1 MGGSIMKYETIKYEK
16 EKGFCVV
23 TLNRPKAL
31 NALNWQMEKELDDV
45 FEEIMND
52 DDINVFI
59 YTGAPRP
66 DGRPCFSAGGDL
78 KEYAEGMMNKGGA
91 ENLRG
96 MSFSAKSSAMALWS
110 QRKMRLTIHGPKMPN
125 IAWSPKISIAAIDG
139 VCTAGGLELALSCD
153 IILVSETAQIMELHV
168 KNLGIIGGSA
178 AGTLMAYRVGVSK
191 AIQLCC
197 TGDPID
203 GKEAYRIRL
212 ADEVF
217 PPDKLMDGARELA
230 RKIGGMRPMAL
241 TMTKASCTAIR
252 DMNYN
257 EAWLYSDACL
267 YALEQEPDNPE
278 WGPRYWLK
286 NRK

>member
-1 MGGSIMKYETIKYEK
+1 
-16 EKGFCVV
+16 
-23 TLNRPKAL
+23 
-31 NALNWQMEKELDDV
+31 
-45 FEEIMND
+45 
-52 DDINVFI
+52 
-59 YTGAPRP
+59 
-66 DGRPCFSAGGDL
+66 
-78 KEYAEGMMNKGGA
+78 
-91 ENLRG
+91 
-96 MSFSAKSSAMALWS
+96 
-110 QRKMRLTIHGPKMPN
+110 
-125 IAWSPKISIAAIDG
+125 
-139 VCTAGGLELALSCD
+139 
-153 IILVSETAQIMELHV
+153 MELHV

-212 ADEVF
+212 ADEIF
-217 PPDKLMDGARELA
+217 PPDKLMDGARKLA

-267 YALEQEPDNPE
+267 YALEQEPDNSE